1 MEIAEL
7 AIRMKPR
14 TFEELRRIGVSVER
28 LKRTL
33 DAFEML
39 AGIYDEFGIAA
50 LWLERRERLMI
61 EIETLRHHAMSQ
73 S

>member
-7 AIRMKPR
+7 VRMKPR
-14 TFEELRRIGVSVER
+14 TFEELRRIGVSIEG

-33 DAFEML
+33 DAVETL

-50 LWLERRERLMI
+50 RWLERRERLMI
-61 EIETLRHHAMSQ
+61 EIETLRQHAMSQ